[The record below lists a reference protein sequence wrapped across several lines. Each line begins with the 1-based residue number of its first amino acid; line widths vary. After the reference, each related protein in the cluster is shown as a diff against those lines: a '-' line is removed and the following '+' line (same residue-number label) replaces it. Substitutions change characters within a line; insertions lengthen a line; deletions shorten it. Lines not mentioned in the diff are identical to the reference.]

1 MNRVHG
7 YHQDLV
13 EENGYH
19 CDLTLTNPVDK
30 NFTGKKRSNNLPCCC
45 GSSWSLLSTVLGA
58 VLLLVLISGA
68 VYVLWP
74 MSPEI
79 EIKNWKLNGV
89 SIGGKQESGSVVPTV
104 QLNVSLDL
112 LIQMHNPNYV
122 GGMYDLLTVQICY
135 RGVEIGVVQ
144 SERVSIKAQSTVNFT
159 ATVDLEGHEILDKAK
174 ELWIDVSKGELPLT
188 TLTTVD
194 GAVQFLFIKP
204 HVQVAL
210 ACNLVV
216 DPKEQVLLSEDCGLE
231 TGRLTTT
238 GSISM

>member
-1 MNRVHG
+1 
-7 YHQDLV
+7 
-13 EENGYH
+13 
-19 CDLTLTNPVDK
+19 
-30 NFTGKKRSNNLPCCC
+30 
-45 GSSWSLLSTVLGA
+45 
-58 VLLLVLISGA
+58 
-68 VYVLWP
+68 
-74 MSPEI
+74 
-79 EIKNWKLNGV
+79 
-89 SIGGKQESGSVVPTV
+89 
-104 QLNVSLDL
+104 
-112 LIQMHNPNYV
+112 
-122 GGMYDLLTVQICY
+122 
-135 RGVEIGVVQ
+135 VQ

-231 TGRLTTT
+231 TGRLTTA

>member
-1 MNRVHG
+1 
-7 YHQDLV
+7 
-13 EENGYH
+13 
-19 CDLTLTNPVDK
+19 
-30 NFTGKKRSNNLPCCC
+30 
-45 GSSWSLLSTVLGA
+45 VLGA
-58 VLLLVLISGA
+58 VLLLVYISGA

-89 SIGGKQESGSVVPTV
+89 SIGGKQGSGSVVPTV

-135 RGVEIGVVQ
+135 RGVEVGVVQ
-144 SERVSIKAQSTVNFT
+144 SERVSIKPQSTVNFT
-159 ATVDLEGHEILDKAK
+159 ATVDLEGHEILEKAK

-204 HVQVAL
+204 HVQVRIGQKTL
-210 ACNLVV
+210 
-216 DPKEQVLLSEDCGLE
+216 D
-231 TGRLTTT
+231 
-238 GSISM
+238 